1 MINRKNEG
9 NHTAIVLS
17 PDKPMFRIFPIISSP
32 EVTEASSTLSMRFI
46 NDAIR
51 FLFYRVAYQVLN
63 ALYQGYKHQ
72 IHETDRRELPE
83 GVCYAELLFSKE
95 VA

>member
-1 MINRKNEG
+1 MINRKNESI
-9 NHTAIVLS
+9 HTAIFVNSDKAMPRIFLIRSS
-17 PDKPMFRIFPIISSP
+17 PD
-32 EVTEASSTLSMRFI
+32 VTEASNTLIMRFI

-51 FLFYRVAYQVLN
+51 FLFYRVAYQVLS
-63 ALYQGYKHQ
+63 ALCQVYKHQ

>member
-1 MINRKNEG
+1 M
-9 NHTAIVLS
+9 
-17 PDKPMFRIFPIISSP
+17 
-32 EVTEASSTLSMRFI
+32 MRFI

-63 ALYQGYKHQ
+63 ALYEGYKHQ

>member
-1 MINRKNEG
+1 MPRIFLIRS
-9 NHTAIVLS
+9 S
-17 PDKPMFRIFPIISSP
+17 PD
-32 EVTEASSTLSMRFI
+32 VTEASNTLIMRFI

-83 GVCYAELLFSKE
+83 GVCYAALLFSKE

>member
-1 MINRKNEG
+1 
-9 NHTAIVLS
+9 
-17 PDKPMFRIFPIISSP
+17 
-32 EVTEASSTLSMRFI
+32 MRFI

-51 FLFYRVAYQVLN
+51 FLFYRVAYQVLS

>member
-1 MINRKNEG
+1 
-9 NHTAIVLS
+9 
-17 PDKPMFRIFPIISSP
+17 MFRIFPIISSP
-32 EVTEASSTLSMRFI
+32 EVIEASNTLIMRFI

-72 IHETDRRELPE
+72 IHETDRREFSE
-83 GVCYAELLFSKE
+83 GVCYADLLFSKE
-95 VA
+95 IA

>member
-1 MINRKNEG
+1 MPRIFLIRS
-9 NHTAIVLS
+9 S
-17 PDKPMFRIFPIISSP
+17 PD
-32 EVTEASSTLSMRFI
+32 VTEASNTLIMRFI

-51 FLFYRVAYQVLN
+51 FLFYRVAYQVLS
-63 ALYQGYKHQ
+63 ALCQGYKHQ